1 MTSSQISHDVNDKCL
16 ENCDKT
22 QVQLMKE
29 ECILVNEN
37 DQQTGSASKKQCHLL
52 ENRQKGIFFLA
63 ELQ

>member
-16 ENCDKT
+16 ENYDKT

-52 ENRQKGIFFLA
+52 ENRQKGSFFS
-63 ELQ
+63 